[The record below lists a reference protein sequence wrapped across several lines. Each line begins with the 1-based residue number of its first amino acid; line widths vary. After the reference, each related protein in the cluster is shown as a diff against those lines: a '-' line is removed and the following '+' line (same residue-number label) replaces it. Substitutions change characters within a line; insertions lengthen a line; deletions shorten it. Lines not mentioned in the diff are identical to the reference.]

1 MTEQQEAVGKA
12 VAAFNAGD
20 LDSYMELY
28 DPSVTLHGYAPEPID
43 FKGAKGFY
51 SMLMAAFPGAQLE
64 GNDVLQDGDK
74 VVVRFTLTGKHGGD
88 FLGVP
93 ATGKPIEL
101 NGITIFHFKGNK
113 VAERWQ
119 SADILG
125 VMVQIGAIPPPG

>member
-1 MTEQQEAVGKA
+1 MSEQQEAIGKA

-20 LDSYMELY
+20 IDSYMEVY
-28 DPSVTLHGYAPEPID
+28 DKSVTLYGYAPEPID
-43 FKGAKGFY
+43 YDGAKDFY
-51 SMLMAAFPGAQLE
+51 SMLMAAIPGGQLA
-64 GNDVLQDGDK
+64 GNDILQDGDK

-88 FLGVP
+88 FLGMP

-101 NGITIFHFKGNK
+101 TGITIFRFEGNK
-113 VAERWQ
+113 AVERWQ